1 MFLPEKSQCGGG
13 ETKTHSTELPPA
25 NRRRRRIKLRPL
37 RPPFQG
43 ATPNF
48 ARIRAR
54 RARKISRRTPARQPR
69 PRKWRRKPRR
79 TTVRRQKSRTRKE
92 ASDGRLREFLRARRL
107 FQASGKMP
115 KPTARIPKNRQ
126 FSRFPLRGAKS
137 IISFAFPFA
146 M

>member
-13 ETKTHSTELPPA
+13 RNENAFNRTSARKPAQAPNKTTAFTPA
-25 NRRRRRIKLRPL
+25 IS
-37 RPPFQG
+37 G
-43 ATPNF
+43 STPNF

-79 TTVRRQKSRTRKE
+79 TTVSRQKSRTRKE

-107 FQASGKMP
+107 FQVSGKMP

-126 FSRFPLRGAKS
+126 FSRFPLRGARS